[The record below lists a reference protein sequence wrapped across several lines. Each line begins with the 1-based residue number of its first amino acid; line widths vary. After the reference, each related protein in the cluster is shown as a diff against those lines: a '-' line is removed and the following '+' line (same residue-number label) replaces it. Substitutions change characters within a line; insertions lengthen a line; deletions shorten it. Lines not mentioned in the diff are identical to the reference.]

1 MALFKAGARVGSE
14 DDSGHAEEVGGLGVG
29 VSVFSILFFCFLFF
43 AFCFL
48 PNTCVRRID
57 IGPYLDAAMVAEIY
71 RANGIQVCVLCVRVC
86 GGWASGIEVCGG

>member
-1 MALFKAGARVGSE
+1 MIQGMQKR
-14 DDSGHAEEVGGLGVG
+14 LGVLVLG
-29 VSVFSILFFCFLFF
+29 FRFLVFCFFVFLFF